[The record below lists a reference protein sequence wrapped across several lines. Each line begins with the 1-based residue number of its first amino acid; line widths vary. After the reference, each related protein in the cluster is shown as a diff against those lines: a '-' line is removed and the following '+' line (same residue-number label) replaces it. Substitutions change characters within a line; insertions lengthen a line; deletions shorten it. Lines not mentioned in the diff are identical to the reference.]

1 MVRGQAG
8 SGDPCGMPFRA
19 AVRYGAD
26 RFRSG
31 HCRAPHAAAVNVAA
45 PRPKAP
51 GGGSRTKRH
60 TVPAGGAQ
68 LPGASV
74 GAMAEPY
81 AMPAC
86 RWRQNRGPHTSAV
99 PANPQRI
106 ARRQPAAAP
115 ACAPPRPPAILARL
129 PERPRG
135 SPACRSAGLWSARW
149 HDVLRGYPRGTS
161 GAVCARADAQSHAP
175 ARMAWSPGTGGG
187 TTFRS
192 TES

>member
-1 MVRGQAG
+1 
-8 SGDPCGMPFRA
+8 MPFRA
-19 AVRYGAD
+19 AVRYEAG

-31 HCRAPHAAAVNVAA
+31 HLRAPHTAAVNVAA

-51 GGGSRTKRH
+51 RGGSQTKRH
-60 TVPAGGAQ
+60 TMPAGGAQ

-74 GAMAEPY
+74 CAWCNH
-81 AMPAC
+81 MPC
-86 RWRQNRGPHTSAV
+86 RPADVGRTVARALPRSRRTRSGLRGGS
-99 PANPQRI
+99 RL
-106 ARRQPAAAP
+106 
-115 ACAPPRPPAILARL
+115 RPPHAPHPSAILVRL
-129 PERPRG
+129 SEHLRG

-192 TES
+192 IADGGRDPPAT